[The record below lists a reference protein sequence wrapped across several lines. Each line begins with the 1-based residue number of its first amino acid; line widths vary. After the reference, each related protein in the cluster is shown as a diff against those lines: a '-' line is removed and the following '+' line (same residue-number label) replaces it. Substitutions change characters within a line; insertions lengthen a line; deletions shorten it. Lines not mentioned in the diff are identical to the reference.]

1 MTNRT
6 ADTETK
12 QIQAVKACPLSQDEL
27 YNKYEYLVAKYNSDS
42 VKDLEYRTLSNT
54 WRELGLSA
62 KAIGL
67 LGLLAYWSSRNM
79 DYTGYTVA
87 RISPLWIAYKL
98 GYAKDQASRHVDQIK
113 ALLLELHK
121 ADLIEINKLNKQT
134 KTQTIKIVNAKD
146 QSKGFAKLY
155 SPAIQV
161 ILEQSKGMA
170 MLYNMA
176 VYVAMRSITFET
188 NRYKVMAK
196 TPTYLASMLNLS
208 VSTVQSHLKW
218 LRDHNAICWFKLI
231 VNNDYRSVKYVYAD
245 PVNVADL
252 VPYVMNQW
260 TLKKRNKR
268 TNEWTNL
275 ITKVVA

>member
-1 MTNRT
+1 
-6 ADTETK
+6 
-12 QIQAVKACPLSQDEL
+12 
-27 YNKYEYLVAKYNSDS
+27 
-42 VKDLEYRTLSNT
+42 
-54 WRELGLSA
+54 
-62 KAIGL
+62 
-67 LGLLAYWSSRNM
+67 
-79 DYTGYTVA
+79 GYTVA

-113 ALLLELHK
+113 SLLLELHK

-252 VPYVMNQW
+252 VPYVMGLW
-260 TLKKRNKR
+260 SLRRNKR
-268 TNEWTNL
+268 TNKWGNK